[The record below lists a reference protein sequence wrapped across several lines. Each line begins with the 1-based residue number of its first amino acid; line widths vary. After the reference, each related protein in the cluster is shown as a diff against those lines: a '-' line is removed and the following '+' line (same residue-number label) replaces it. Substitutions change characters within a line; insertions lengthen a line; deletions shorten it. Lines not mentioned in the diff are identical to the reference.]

1 VKVYPGAD
9 EVGLSMLSKLTVST
23 MAAIHEARDT
33 DTFQDIQ
40 LPDLAPPGLTLM
52 FRDPSNSSLYLIP
65 NYEGQPMI
73 YTLLDQIAAAGGVPI
88 PNNWTAPAIAA
99 YEDSRGRT
107 FPRYYGTPLPNV
119 TLLVNNFNDTP
130 QIEAPNQP
138 PGRSINDYSMFTPWA
153 CGGAA
158 QQTSILSFVDNRYS
172 NGTHH
177 THALHIHGQHINR
190 HLFAYSYLAGA
201 DTVLVQYMMS
211 LASIS
216 SCSSPNATNSPHGLS
231 LDRVAFA
238 GCKSPHYL
246 SIIERR

>member
-40 LPDLAPPGLTLM
+40 LPDLAPPGLTLV
-52 FRDPSNSSLYLIP
+52 FRDPNNSSLYLIP

-88 PNNWTAPAIAA
+88 PNNWTAPSIAA
-99 YEDSRGRT
+99 YEDSRGHA

-138 PGRSINDYSMFTPWA
+138 PGRSVNDYSMFTPWA

-172 NGTHH
+172 NGTHQTH
-177 THALHIHGQHINR
+177 TACIRATYQPST
-190 HLFAYSYLAGA
+190 AYMVLSCRCGYRVSTVY
-201 DTVLVQYMMS
+201 DEPCIDVLVF
-211 LASIS
+211 
-216 SCSSPNATNSPHGLS
+216 
-231 LDRVAFA
+231 FA
-238 GCKSPHYL
+238 QCYQL
-246 SIIERR
+246 TTWIITGSGGICRM